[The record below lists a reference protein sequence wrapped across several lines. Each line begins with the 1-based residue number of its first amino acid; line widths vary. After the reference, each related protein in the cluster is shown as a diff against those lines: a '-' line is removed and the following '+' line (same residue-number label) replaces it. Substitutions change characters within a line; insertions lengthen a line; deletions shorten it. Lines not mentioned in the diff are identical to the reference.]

1 MRPIA
6 IIFDMDGVI
15 VDNHQYHLRS
25 WLSFFE
31 KYGISITEQ
40 EYKQQINGRVL
51 DDILPKM
58 LGKSL
63 SSEAISEYGEEK
75 ESLYRELYMKDIRP
89 TPGLI
94 EFLEELEQY
103 RISKAVA
110 TSAPPANVKFTMEHT
125 GLTSYFPVIVDDTM
139 VTKGKPDPEVY
150 LTAAQK
156 LDVPPAQCVVFEDA
170 LLGIQAGRNAGMK
183 VVGVATTHTRK
194 ELELADTDLVIN
206 NFEGLHLSKLMD
218 LLNL

>member
-1 MRPIA
+1 MRQIA

-15 VDNHQYHLRS
+15 VDNHQYHLKS

-31 KYGISITEQ
+31 KYGISMTEQ
-40 EYKQQINGRVL
+40 EYKEQINGRVL
-51 DDILPKM
+51 DDILPNM

-63 SSEAISEYGEEK
+63 SADEISEYGEEK
-75 ESLYRELYMKDIRP
+75 ESLYRELYMKDIKP
-89 TPGLI
+89 APGLK
-94 EFLEELEQY
+94 EFLEELEQH
-103 RISKAVA
+103 RIAKAVA
-110 TSAPPANVKFTMEHT
+110 TSAPPVNVKFTMEHT
-125 GLTSYFPVIVDDTM
+125 GLASYFPVIIDDTM

-170 LLGIQAGRNAGMK
+170 LLGIQAGKNAGMK
-183 VVGVATTHTRK
+183 VVGVATTHTRR
-194 ELELADTDLVIN
+194 ELEAADTDLVIN

-218 LLNL
+218 LLHL

>member
-1 MRPIA
+1 MRQIA

-15 VDNHQYHLRS
+15 VDNHQYHLKS

-31 KYGISITEQ
+31 KYGISMTEQ
-40 EYKQQINGRVL
+40 EYKEQINGRVL

-63 SSEAISEYGEEK
+63 SSDQISEYGEEK
-75 ESLYRELYMKDIRP
+75 ESLYRELYLKDIRP
-89 TPGLI
+89 TPGLKH
-94 EFLEELEQY
+94 FLEELEQH

-110 TSAPPANVKFTMEHT
+110 TSAPPVNVKFTMEYT
-125 GLTSYFPVIVDDTM
+125 ELAPYFPVIIDDTM
-139 VTKGKPDPEVY
+139 VTKGKPNPEVY

-156 LDVPPAQCVVFEDA
+156 LNTPPSQCVVFEDA
-170 LLGIQAGRNAGMK
+170 LLGIQAGKNAGMK
-183 VVGVATTHTRK
+183 VVGVATTHTRR
-194 ELELADTDLVIN
+194 ELEAADTDLIIN
-206 NFEGLHLSKLMD
+206 NFEGLYLSKLMD